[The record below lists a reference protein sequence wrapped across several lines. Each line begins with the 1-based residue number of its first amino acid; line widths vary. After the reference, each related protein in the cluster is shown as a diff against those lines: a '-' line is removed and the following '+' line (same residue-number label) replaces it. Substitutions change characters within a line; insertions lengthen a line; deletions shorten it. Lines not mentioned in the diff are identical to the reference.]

1 MPADEILDGKGCAVL
16 PFSSS
21 SSSMM
26 ATTAAQA
33 NATSTVAPFCYPI
46 AGFMMAYYYD
56 YRNNDDDNG
65 GITPLTV
72 SSASAT
78 GEGGGGAAAT
88 TTDAI
93 IKAAMRDI
101 VGCRIISMT
110 VGGGGAGGHHHGVGH
125 EDGENSRHTIGT
137 QCVLRRLG
145 CGHCLMMVGG
155 LLSMRVHYAALECHI
170 TNIER

>member
-26 ATTAAQA
+26 ATTATQA

-56 YRNNDDDNG
+56 YRNDDDDNG
-65 GITPLTV
+65 GITPLTA

-88 TTDAI
+88 TNAI
-93 IKAAMRDI
+93 IEAAMRDI
-101 VGCRIISMT
+101 VRCGIISMT
-110 VGGGGAGGHHHGVGH
+110 VWGGGAGGYHHGVGH
-125 EDGENSRHTIGT
+125 EDGENSRHTVGT
-137 QCVLRRLG
+137 
-145 CGHCLMMVGG
+145 
-155 LLSMRVHYAALECHI
+155 
-170 TNIER
+170 